1 MRRLDGRVA
10 LVTGCGGER
19 GLGRGI
25 ARRLA
30 AEGADLVITDVAP
43 GGTKIV
49 AAKRDTGWGGLDAVA
64 AEIHALGRRAV
75 TALVDIRVAEQV
87 ERAAAAALDAF
98 GRLDILVNNAA
109 APPGGDRVPVV
120 EMAEEAWRTV
130 LDVNLTGTFLCCR
143 AVARVMLREGIRGR
157 IINIGSDRSKTATPE
172 LAAYCASKFGL
183 VGLTQSLALELA
195 PAGITVNTVCPGG
208 VDSERLDYHGRR
220 EDGSYDESLRTARID
235 ALARS
240 KPLGRLTTPED
251 VGALVAYLASD
262 DAEYITGQAI
272 NVTGGTEMH

>member
-1 MRRLDGRVA
+1 MKRLDGKVA
-10 LVTGCGGER
+10 LVTGCGGEH

-30 AEGADLVITDVAP
+30 TEGAHLVVTDVAP
-43 GGTKIV
+43 RGTKVV
-49 AAKRDTGWGGLDAVA
+49 AAKPESGWGGLEAVA
-64 AEIHALGRRAV
+64 EEIRALGQRAL
-75 TALVDIRVAEQV
+75 TAVVDIRSAEQV
-87 ERAAAAALDAF
+87 DRAVAAALDAF

-130 LDVNLTGTFLCCR
+130 IDVNLTGTFLCCR

-157 IINIGSDRSKTATPE
+157 IVNIGSDRSKTATPR
-172 LAAYCASKFGL
+172 LGAYCASKFGL
-183 VGLTQSLALELA
+183 VGLTQCLALELA
-195 PAGITVNTVCPGG
+195 PAGITVNAVCPGG

-220 EDGSYDESLRTARID
+220 EDGSYDAALRAARIQE
-235 ALARS
+235 LARS

-251 VGALVAYLASD
+251 VAALVAFLATQ